1 MRISLF
7 RFIFC
12 FVLVASFS
20 LFSAQ
25 QQKPNILL
33 IMADDLGFSDIGC
46 YGGEIQT
53 PNLDRLAREGLRFT
67 QFYNTTRCWPSRGA
81 ILSGYYAQ
89 QIRRDTLPGIPSGAN
104 GKRPNWA
111 ILLPEMLKSYGY
123 RSYHSGKW
131 HIDGPVLAAGFDRSY
146 ALYDHDRKFYPKN
159 HTLDDQK
166 LPPVKE
172 TDGYYTSTAVA
183 NYAIDFLSEHQ
194 TNHSDKPFFLFLAF
208 TEPHFPLQALPQD
221 IEIYKNRYLSG
232 WDALRQERYKRIKK
246 LGLAN
251 CGLPG
256 LDSNIFPAWNL
267 PEKKMIEIF
276 GNGECAMAIPWKEL
290 TPEQKAYQPTKMA
303 IHAAMVHRMDIE
315 IGRVLEKVR
324 SMGVFDNTVI
334 FFLSD
339 NGASAEMIV
348 RGDGHDTNAA
358 PGSAKT
364 FLSLG
369 PGWSSAANTPFRL
382 HKSWVH
388 EGGIST
394 PFIIRWGDRITLER
408 GKIRTNPAHIIDF
421 VPTVLDIV
429 SGNPEPPVKRPDA
442 PPLPGK
448 SLVPVLARDNSVSH
462 DYLWWFHE
470 KSKAIRVGDW
480 KLVCDRTNGW
490 ELYNIKKDRAES
502 KNLASKYPEKV
513 KELNDK
519 WESILNQ
526 FIADASKDLK
536 GRNKK

>member
-12 FVLVASFS
+12 FVFAANLS

-67 QFYNTTRCWPSRGA
+67 QFYNTTRCWPSRAA

-89 QIRRDTLPGIPSGAN
+89 QIRRDTVPGIPSGGN

-111 ILLPEMLKSYGY
+111 ILLPEMLKNYGY

-131 HIDGPVLAAGFDRSY
+131 HIDGPVLEAGFDRSY

-194 TNHSDKPFFLFLAF
+194 TNHNDKPFFLFLAF

-221 IEIYKNRYLSG
+221 IEIYKDRYLSG
-232 WDALRQERYKRIKK
+232 WDVLRQERYKRIKK

-276 GNGECAMAIPWKEL
+276 GNGECGRAIPWKEL
-290 TPEQKAYQPTKMA
+290 TPEQKAYQPIKMA
-303 IHAAMVHRMDIE
+303 VHAAMVHRMDIE

-394 PFIIRWGDRITLER
+394 PFIIRWGDKITLER

-429 SGNPEPPVKRPDA
+429 SGNPEPPIKRPDA

-448 SLVPVLARDNSVSH
+448 SLVPVLAHDNSVSH
-462 DYLWWFHE
+462 NYLWWFHE

-513 KELNDK
+513 TELNDK